1 MDSDKETRDNKSR
14 HVMKKLKS
22 GIIPFR
28 TRLGELRCPF
38 CKKGVNPRITSLIP
52 HAVGIGKSPASK
64 HKSATKAKHAAYGKF
79 LREYVKTG
87 LVSPYLGINNF

>member
-14 HVMKKLKS
+14 HVMKKIKS

-38 CKKGVNPRITSLIP
+38 CKKGVNPRIASLSP
-52 HAVGIGKSPASK
+52 HAVGLGKSPASK

-87 LVSPYLGINNF
+87 LVSPYLGINNC